1 MKMRSTSSAE
11 KVFPDE
17 ITWITWKTK
26 QDLEIWPCLNSD
38 LEISLWESGPKIGPA
53 AGVSEVKIAF
63 IIAQKEIM

>member
-1 MKMRSTSSAE
+1 MRSTSSAE